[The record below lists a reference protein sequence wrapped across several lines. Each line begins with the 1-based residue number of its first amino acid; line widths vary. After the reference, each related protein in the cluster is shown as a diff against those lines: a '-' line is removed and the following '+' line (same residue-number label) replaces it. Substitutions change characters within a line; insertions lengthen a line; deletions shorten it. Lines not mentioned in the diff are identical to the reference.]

1 MFFKVNGTKFKMT
14 PDGTL
19 FVYEKTERFGVW
31 KLVDVI
37 TAKKICRKHS
47 LPDPTSFMERPGY
60 LSKEFMY
67 TVNTG
72 KNLRFVDIEPPKGF
86 GRKLV
91 KFLRTHSK
99 LWVPFS
105 VVLNKKFKS
114 LDEKIDK
121 HILILFVAYIINN
134 SKGDKLRIGLR
145 WTSEGYEICTWQGNS
160 GSGDY
165 TQPVPDHIN
174 YALHGT
180 DWITALKIIL
190 SGFDSS
196 KSTKGARAF
205 NGVPN
210 PNCLGRSTS
219 EVYVIFNIRRMLKDG
234 VKVGLSADGHTIIA
248 PYRIPV
254 EYVDGVV
261 PVDVA
266 KDAWAK
272 ALDNYSLKY

>member
-1 MFFKVNGTKFKMT
+1 MMT
-14 PDGTL
+14 SDGTL
-19 FVYEKTERFGVW
+19 FVCVKTGRFGVW

-37 TAKKICRKHS
+37 TAEEICRKHS
-47 LPDPTSFMERPGY
+47 LPDPASFMARPGS
-60 LSKEFMY
+60 LSKEFQH
-67 TVNTG
+67 TVNFG
-72 KNLRFVDIEPPKGF
+72 KNLRFVDIKPPEGF
-86 GRKLV
+86 GRELV
-91 KFLRTHSK
+91 KFLRTHPK

-105 VVLNKKFKS
+105 VVLNKKFKR
-114 LDEKIDK
+114 LDEEINED
-121 HILILFVAYIINN
+121 ILNLFVAYIINN

-145 WTSEGYEICTWQGNS
+145 RTSGKKEICAWQGNS

-165 TQPVPDHIN
+165 TQPVPDHIG

-219 EVYVIFNIRRMLKDG
+219 DVYVIFNIRQMLKDG

-248 PYRIPV
+248 PYRIPAK
-254 EYVDGVV
+254 YVVGVV

-272 ALDNYSLKY
+272 ALDNYYSLKY